1 MRESLEM
8 GNTLPPE
15 RDREPSL
22 AGRMLGSYRIVTELG
37 AGGMG
42 TVWYAEH
49 VRIGRRVAIKILHP
63 ELSADP
69 EPVGR
74 FVREARAVNA
84 IRHPNIVDITDIG
97 DDDDLVYLVMEL
109 LEGETL
115 GARLERDEQLPL
127 ATTLT
132 MVKQIA
138 LALSAAHERGVVHRD
153 LKPENIF
160 LCAHAD
166 YPDRVKVLDF
176 GIAKLAGPGVFGR
189 GTRPGLVLG
198 TPTYMSP
205 EQCMG
210 DGEIDARS
218 DQYALGVVTYEM
230 LTGLPPF
237 ESDSFGRLVVMHSTE
252 APAPLMKH
260 VPEMPV
266 AVSDVV
272 LRALSKRPEDRYE
285 DVRAFTDALEE
296 AASGKAA
303 PAQSFSGK
311 REMER
316 RQSVVV
322 GRELT
327 KILRRRLAYG
337 RAQLPGI
344 PAVVSVCLQ
353 ELDDPEA
360 DLGKVAALIE
370 RDPLVSSKLL
380 RVVNSPAFGGRG
392 RISSIRQAVSRI
404 GIKRTRSILLE
415 LSVRQVFTSRDP
427 RIRSIFRKL
436 WEHCLAVGTLAR
448 GIAQHV
454 EDGPEPDVAYL
465 GGLLHDVGK
474 PIVAAYLLD
483 AERNLMEALG
493 ESWMADTVWLGI
505 VEQFHREAGKA
516 LAKEWDLPPPVARS
530 IEQSERFDHSEP
542 RCLANL
548 VCYANA
554 LVRIEGIDVGNID
567 YPEAHALALEGR
579 GCFDVPEEL
588 EADLLSDLGEH
599 VRALTSDEPSSAAD
613 KRPGPS
619 EKTTKP
625 SHPPPR

>member
-1 MRESLEM
+1 M

-15 RDREPSL
+15 REPTL

-49 VRIGRRVAIKILHP
+49 VRIGRRVAIKVLRP
-63 ELSADP
+63 ELSVDP

-84 IRHPNIVDITDIG
+84 IRHPNIVDITDFG
-97 DDDDLVYLVMEL
+97 DEAGLVYLVMEL

-115 GARLERDEQLPL
+115 GARLDRDERIAL
-127 ATTLT
+127 APTLT

-176 GIAKLAGPGVFGR
+176 GIAKLAGPGIFGR
-189 GTRPGLVLG
+189 GTRPGMVLG

-205 EQCMG
+205 EQCLG
-210 DGEIDARS
+210 DAEIDARS

-252 APAPLMKH
+252 DPAPLQKH
-260 VPEMPV
+260 APELPAALD
-266 AVSDVV
+266 AVVR
-272 LRALSKRPEDRYE
+272 RALAKRPEDRFE
-285 DVRAFTDALEE
+285 DVRAFAAALEE
-296 AASGKAA
+296 AAEGK
-303 PAQSFSGK
+303 PEPVTYKGK

-316 RQSVVV
+316 RQSVTV

-344 PAVVSVCLQ
+344 PTVVTVCLE
-353 ELDDPEA
+353 ELSDPDA

-370 RDPLVSSKLL
+370 RDPLVSSKVM

-392 RISSIRQAVSRI
+392 RIASIRQAVSRI
-404 GIKRTRSILLE
+404 GIKRTRSLLLE
-415 LSVRQVFTSRDP
+415 LSVRQVFVSRDP
-427 RIRSIFRKL
+427 RIRQTFRRL

-448 GIAQHV
+448 GLAQHV
-454 EDGPEPDVAYL
+454 DDGPEPDVAYL

-483 AERNLMEALG
+483 AERNLLDALG
-493 ESWMADTVWLGI
+493 ASWMNDGVWLGI

-516 LAKEWDLPPPVARS
+516 LAKEWELPEPVTKT
-530 IEQSERFDHSEP
+530 IEQSDRYDLASP
-542 RCLANL
+542 RSLPNL
-548 VCYANA
+548 VIYANA
-554 LVRIEGIDVGNID
+554 LARIEGLDVGQID
-567 YPEAHALALEGR
+567 YPEAHGLALEGR
-579 GCFDVPEEL
+579 GLFDVPEEL
-588 EADLLSDLGEH
+588 EADLTSDIGEH
-599 VRALTSDEPSSAAD
+599 VRVLTSDEPASAAG
-613 KRPGPS
+613 KRPGAPQS
-619 EKTTKP
+619 TTKP
-625 SHPPPR
+625 SLPPAA